1 MVMKMWIS
9 QTTSMC
15 FDLKKDVSLLT
26 AFTES
31 VDLKEW
37 REDICSNMVM
47 YTKKDRWK
55 VGKWDDDE

>member
-1 MVMKMWIS
+1 MMMKMWIN
-9 QTTSMC
+9 QTISMC
-15 FDLKKDVSLLT
+15 FDLKKDASLLI

-37 REDICSNMVM
+37 KEDTCYNMVM

>member
-1 MVMKMWIS
+1 MVMKMWIN
-9 QTTSMC
+9 QTISMC
-15 FDLKKDVSLLT
+15 FDLKKDVSLLI

-37 REDICSNMVM
+37 KEDTCSNMVM

>member
-1 MVMKMWIS
+1 MVMKMWIN
-9 QTTSMC
+9 QTISMC
-15 FDLKKDVSLLT
+15 FDLKKDVSLLI

-37 REDICSNMVM
+37 KEDTCYNMVM

>member
-1 MVMKMWIS
+1 MKMWIN
-9 QTTSMC
+9 QTISMC
-15 FDLKKDVSLLT
+15 FDLKKDASLLI

-37 REDICSNMVM
+37 KEDTCSNMVM
-47 YTKKDRWK
+47 YTKNDRWK